1 MSILIIIK
9 NLVKFDDFKNL
20 KFFFFPSLISLIIYK
35 FIKRLTKELVE

>member
-20 KFFFFPSLISLIIYK
+20 EFFFFSSLISLIIYK